1 MYDWRLKDNPPNA
14 VIGNESPNAG
24 WSRFYD
30 RQNPNGEWVD
40 LIATGWRAP
49 VDTYGQSNILKGA
62 PGGQA
67 LIMFPNQDIR
77 IPTPTLEKTQ
87 ELYEVV
93 DLYLGIANLGLI
105 SKFSK

>member
-1 MYDWRLKDNPPNA
+1 
-14 VIGNESPNAG
+14 
-24 WSRFYD
+24 
-30 RQNPNGEWVD
+30 
-40 LIATGWRAP
+40 
-49 VDTYGQSNILKGA
+49 
-62 PGGQA
+62 
-67 LIMFPNQDIR
+67 MFPNQDIR